1 MMDMLEFTKKILAS
15 YYQDECE
22 VYAVYG
28 MPEGI
33 GKSALTLKTF
43 TEIKSRPKPI
53 GQNEHW
59 DWNYELVKPLVK
71 FYPRDVVLLCKDM
84 TDRNKRHEG
93 FIWDDAG
100 LWLNAME
107 WHDPF
112 VIAFTKYLNIA
123 RTNWAA
129 IVLTTPVLEWVLKKV
144 RSSEGLI
151 SVKITKVKGHKT
163 YRGKIREAKAYRK
176 WVHPDRKHHG
186 VATVFSD
193 VFDAMLP
200 DPFYDW
206 YKPIRDRYAAEA
218 VTQMFKSLE
227 EKKGLGWDVSRDE
240 VALEEVKE
248 HINKANDVSGDLD
261 EAIDSLPELP

>member
-1 MMDMLEFTKKILAS
+1 MFEFTKKVLSS

-22 VYAVYG
+22 VYAIYG

-33 GKSALTLKTF
+33 GKSALALKTF

-53 GQNEHW
+53 KQNEQWPW
-59 DWNYELVKPLVK
+59 DYERVKPLLK
-71 FYPRDVVLLCKDM
+71 FYPRDVVLLCKYM
-84 TDRNKRHEG
+84 TDHNKRDEG

-123 RTNWAA
+123 RTNWSA

-151 SVKITKVKGHKT
+151 TVRVSKVKGHKT
-163 YRGKIREAKAYRK
+163 YRGKIREAKAYRR

-186 VATVFSD
+186 VVTVFSD
-193 VFDAMLP
+193 VFNAMLP
-200 DPFYDW
+200 NDFYSW
-206 YKPIRDRYAAEA
+206 YKPIRDKYAAEA
-218 VTQMFKSLE
+218 VSQMFKSLAK
-227 EKKGLGWDVSRDE
+227 KKGLGWDVSKDKL
-240 VALEEVKE
+240 ALEEVRE
-248 HINKANDVSGDLD
+248 HIDKANDVSEDLT
-261 EAIDSLPELP
+261 EAIASLPEPP